1 MQEKRAACSTHGKP
15 QGRIRAWLK
24 VVLIFPVIV
33 CVLLLAAWAA
43 LALVPLPAGLFTS
56 QDQTIEFVDRHG
68 LPLRIEPAD
77 GELFS
82 QRVPYSEIPLPLVHA
97 TIAAEDR
104 RFWQHP
110 GVDCRASI
118 RAAWQL
124 LANRRIISGASTI
137 TQQLI
142 KLSHPRRRTFS
153 NKLIEAV
160 QALRLEQVW
169 SKERIL
175 SEYLN
180 RIEYGNSTRGCSAA
194 ARFYFRKPL
203 TDLSAAECA
212 FLAGLPQA
220 PTRLNPHR
228 NFARA
233 RKRQQWIL
241 ERMDLCGW
249 LNADEFERARAEEL
263 RLTPPHRV
271 FEAPHFI
278 DLLLEQRLAGLRMQ
292 SASSQQQP
300 GIGAGAL
307 PSVVRVKTS
316 LDLELNRFVETTLRN
331 QLSLLASK
339 QARNGAVVI
348 LDNRGGQVLALVGS
362 QDYFEPQAG
371 QVNGA
376 WSPRSAGST
385 FKPFTYLLALENGAT
400 AASIVADVPTEFP
413 TSTGLFAP
421 LNYNRHCSGPVR
433 YRMALANSLNIPA
446 VKVLETVGG
455 PEALMRILK
464 DCGLSTLN
472 ESAEFYGL
480 GLTIGNA
487 EARLLELANAY
498 ACLARL
504 GEFKSWQLLYSET
517 AGAGR
522 RVADRDA
529 AYIIADILS
538 DNEARTMAFGPDS
551 ALRFDF
557 PVACKTGTSSNF
569 RDNWAFGYTPEFTV
583 GVWVGNF
590 DGSPMR
596 NVSGVSGAAPIL
608 HEVFNQLHARY
619 GTSWYDVPATITEVW
634 IDPLTGKRL
643 PPGDEARPR
652 VSGKAKEIFVR
663 SVLPPLAEPGDYDA
677 TGRLRLGN
685 EYRDWLAGPDN
696 WLAGRAVLAG
706 DTRALRIVFP
716 LPGTTFYL
724 DPDLPEGGRR
734 LHLQAAGTEDPRWSS
749 DSLECRK
756 EGSQSFALLSAGR
769 HQLAVRDPRT
779 GLQAATWITVLAR

>member
-1 MQEKRAACSTHGKP
+1 MD
-15 QGRIRAWLK
+15 
-24 VVLIFPVIV
+24 
-33 CVLLLAAWAA
+33 
-43 LALVPLPAGLFTS
+43 GLT
-56 QDQTIEFVDRHG
+56 RM
-68 LPLRIEPAD
+68 
-77 GELFS
+77 
-82 QRVPYSEIPLPLVHA
+82 
-97 TIAAEDR
+97 
-104 RFWQHP
+104 
-110 GVDCRASI
+110 
-118 RAAWQL
+118 
-124 LANRRIISGASTI
+124 N
-137 TQQLI
+137 
-142 KLSHPRRRTFS
+142 
-153 NKLIEAV
+153 
-160 QALRLEQVW
+160 
-169 SKERIL
+169 SK
-175 SEYLN
+175 
-180 RIEYGNSTRGCSAA
+180 G
-194 ARFYFRKPL
+194 
-203 TDLSAAECA
+203 
-212 FLAGLPQA
+212 
-220 PTRLNPHR
+220 
-228 NFARA
+228 
-233 RKRQQWIL
+233 
-241 ERMDLCGW
+241 
-249 LNADEFERARAEEL
+249 ARAEEL

-300 GIGAGAL
+300 GHRRGRSPFGCSASKPAW
-307 PSVVRVKTS
+307 
-316 LDLELNRFVETTLRN
+316 DLELNRFVETTLRN

-455 PEALMRILK
+455 PEALMRKLK

-538 DNEARTMAFGPDS
+538 DNEARTMAFGADS

-569 RDNWAFGYTPEFTV
+569 RDNWAFGYTPELTV

-596 NVSGVSGAAPIL
+596 NVSGL
-608 HEVFNQLHARY
+608 
-619 GTSWYDVPATITEVW
+619 
-634 IDPLTGKRL
+634 
-643 PPGDEARPR
+643 
-652 VSGKAKEIFVR
+652 
-663 SVLPPLAEPGDYDA
+663 
-677 TGRLRLGN
+677 
-685 EYRDWLAGPDN
+685 
-696 WLAGRAVLAG
+696 
-706 DTRALRIVFP
+706 
-716 LPGTTFYL
+716 
-724 DPDLPEGGRR
+724 
-734 LHLQAAGTEDPRWSS
+734 
-749 DSLECRK
+749 
-756 EGSQSFALLSAGR
+756 
-769 HQLAVRDPRT
+769 
-779 GLQAATWITVLAR
+779 